1 MLHFVSVKSY
11 KSWCIKKNREVHD
24 LQLLGAHGYHKTLCK
39 NQYMQKMDIE
49 KFLSSKADGQHRKE
63 TRIKPCRLLGLR
75 GNLKMMFWMLVYKLT
90 RSSEKVNVMF

>member
-1 MLHFVSVKSY
+1 
-11 KSWCIKKNREVHD
+11 
-24 LQLLGAHGYHKTLCK
+24 
-39 NQYMQKMDIE
+39 MDIE